1 MKAENKVVEI
11 DVVEIDVD
19 NNQIIINILNDDY
32 DLSDFEVKK
41 IIIGASLDRDLP
53 EKVLFASID
62 FVKNAEIIRK

>member
-1 MKAENKVVEI
+1 MKAEIKI
-11 DVVEIDVD
+11 VEIDVD

-41 IIIGASLDRDLP
+41 RIIGASLDRDLP

>member
-1 MKAENKVVEI
+1 MKAEIKI
-11 DVVEIDVD
+11 VEIDVD

-41 IIIGASLDRDLP
+41 RIIGASLDRDLP

-62 FVKNAEIIRK
+62 FVKSAEIIRE

>member
-1 MKAENKVVEI
+1 MKAEIKI
-11 DVVEIDVD
+11 VEIDVD

-41 IIIGASLDRDLP
+41 RIIGASLDRDLP

-62 FVKNAEIIRK
+62 FVKNAEIIRE

>member
-1 MKAENKVVEI
+1 MKAEIKI
-11 DVVEIDVD
+11 SEIDVD

-41 IIIGASLDRDLP
+41 RIIGASLDRDLP

-62 FVKNAEIIRK
+62 FVKSAEIIRE

>member
-1 MKAENKVVEI
+1 MGAEIKI
-11 DVVEIDVD
+11 VEIDVD

-41 IIIGASLDRDLP
+41 RIIGASLDRDLP

-62 FVKNAEIIRK
+62 FVKSAEIIRE